1 MKFLLVLAA
10 VAALAAAQSI
20 EEIGNRDISSLLA
33 DRALVMKQISCV
45 LDQGP
50 CDELG
55 RGLKAAIP
63 EILHNNCGRCNPKQ
77 ASNARL
83 VVGFLQRNYPR
94 VYTAVE
100 NKYRKGGRSG

>member
-20 EEIGNRDISSLLA
+20 EEIGNRDIST
-33 DRALVMKQISCV
+33 
-45 LDQGP
+45 
-50 CDELG
+50 
-55 RGLKAAIP
+55 AIP
-63 EILHNNCGRCNPKQ
+63 EILNNNCGRCNPKQ